1 MKAKLK
7 NFIFIVI
14 TLILILF
21 GMTIIVKNEDKQEN
35 KSRTILI
42 EYGYYEGQ
50 KDAINGDIRL
60 IEVKDTN
67 RDTVMWIW
75 TSSPWDNG
83 QKPLYQP

>member
-21 GMTIIVKNEDKQEN
+21 GMTIIVKNEDKREN

-42 EYGYYEGQ
+42 EYGYYKGQ

-67 RDTVMWIW
+67 RDTVKWVW